1 MSADN
6 ETLNPETPESEENTN
21 VTLRE
26 VTPFKKRQKLRQLVR
41 KLAIAFA
48 IIGPLIF
55 VIAALGYRSGILDLG
70 TSLGTLSRN
79 VGPKVLMLGM
89 VVSLASI
96 VLSWLIQPRKGL
108 IISLI
113 ALFIPVFGL
122 FKLANIRNTVSSLPF
137 IHDITTDPENPPAFT
152 DAIVSVRNK
161 VKRVNTLEYLEKK
174 DKEGGTLISVL
185 QSKHYPEIRPV
196 RRSETPDVVYKE
208 AEALVKTMGWEIV
221 TLDAE
226 GGVIEATDTTFW
238 YGFKDDV
245 IIRIQ
250 PSKNGGSLV
259 DMRSVS
265 RVGGSDLGAN
275 AARLN
280 KLIAGLSK

>member
-1 MSADN
+1 MVSGN
-6 ETLNPETPESEENTN
+6 GNPEVEILEEGEITD
-21 VTLRE
+21 VTIRD
-26 VTPFKKRQKLRQLVR
+26 VTPLGKRQRLRRWVR

-55 VIAALGYRSGILDLG
+55 IIAALGYRFGVLDLG

-89 VVSLASI
+89 IIS
-96 VLSWLIQPRKGL
+96 VLSVLLSWFVQPRKGL
-108 IISLI
+108 IVSLI

-122 FKLANIRNTVSSLPF
+122 FKLNNVRNTVSNLPF
-137 IHDITTDPENPPAFT
+137 IHDITTDPENPPAYT
-152 DAIVSVRNK
+152 DAIISARNK
-161 VKRVNTLEYLEKK
+161 VERVNTLEYLEKK

-196 RRSETPDVVYKE
+196 RRSETPDEIFKE
-208 AEALVKTMGWEIV
+208 AEALVKSLGWDVV
-221 TLDAE
+221 TLDTS
-226 GGVIEATDTTFW
+226 GGIIEATDTTFW

-280 KLIAGLSK
+280 KLIAGLGG